1 MDQQSVDA
9 RDEQQRKLAANRERV
24 RRHRAKHQNP
34 IPISAPRTLPLT
46 SAEKVRRYRE
56 RKRQEISSTFAPTIT
71 ASMVQEPRQFPSCHR
86 TREYRKRL
94 QSRQGNH
101 KLAPMSDRERS
112 RRYYAKKQQQR
123 LKVALSIAASNIH
136 DHYVR
141 PQIAVSSIT
150 MKMILLQVHK
160 AD

>member
-1 MDQQSVDA
+1 
-9 RDEQQRKLAANRERV
+9 
-24 RRHRAKHQNP
+24 
-34 IPISAPRTLPLT
+34 
-46 SAEKVRRYRE
+46 
-56 RKRQEISSTFAPTIT
+56 
-71 ASMVQEPRQFPSCHR
+71 MVQELRQFPSCHR

-94 QSRQGNH
+94 QSRPGNH
-101 KLAPMSDRERS
+101 KLAQMSDRERS
-112 RRYYAKKQQQR
+112 RRYNAKKQQQR

-150 MKMILLQVHK
+150 MKTILLQVYE